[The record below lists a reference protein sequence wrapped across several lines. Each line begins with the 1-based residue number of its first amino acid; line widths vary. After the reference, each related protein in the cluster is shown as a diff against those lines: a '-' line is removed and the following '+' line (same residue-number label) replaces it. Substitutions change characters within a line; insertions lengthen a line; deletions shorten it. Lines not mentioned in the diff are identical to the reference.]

1 MPSPVPLLVAAWL
14 ALPLAA
20 HADVYMKVEPDGSL
34 TLTDEPR
41 RGFEH
46 VVATPGPASG
56 GRAPIGGT
64 GVPVAA
70 SAAGTG
76 TGTGSLPYAPLVTAA
91 AAEHD
96 LPEALI
102 HAVIRAES
110 NYDPGAISPKGAV
123 GLMQLMPDTAREM
136 GVADARDPA
145 DNIRGGARYLKRLLG
160 MFGNDVGR
168 AVAAYNAGPGAV
180 ARSGGTPPY
189 AETRRY
195 VPRVIEHFERL
206 GGRRGG
212 RVS

>member
-1 MPSPVPLLVAAWL
+1 MPSPAPLLLAAWL

-20 HADVYMKVEPDGSL
+20 HADVYMKVEPDGSV

-41 RGFEH
+41 RGFERI
-46 VVATPGPASG
+46 VASPGPASG
-56 GRAPIGGT
+56 GKSPIGGT
-64 GVPVAA
+64 GLPLAAAVAD
-70 SAAGTG
+70 
-76 TGTGSLPYAPLVTAA
+76 TGSLPYAPLVAA
-91 AAEHD
+91 AAVEHD

-102 HAVIRAES
+102 HAVIRTES
-110 NYDPGAISPKGAV
+110 NYNAGAVSPKGAV

-160 MFGNDVGR
+160 MFGNDVGL

-206 GGRRGG
+206 GGRRAG
-212 RVS
+212 RMS

>member
-1 MPSPVPLLVAAWL
+1 MPSTAPLLLAAWL

-20 HADVYMKVEPDGSL
+20 HADVYMKVEPDGSVI
-34 TLTDEPR
+34 LTDEPR
-41 RGFEH
+41 RGFERI
-46 VVATPGPASG
+46 VATPGPASA

-64 GVPVAA
+64 GMPLAGVAA
-70 SAAGTG
+70 DTSG
-76 TGTGSLPYAPLVTAA
+76 LPYAPLVAAA
-91 AAEHD
+91 AAEHG

-102 HAVIRAES
+102 HAVIRTES
-110 NYDPGAISPKGAV
+110 NYDPAAVSPKGAV

-145 DNIRGGARYLKRLLG
+145 ENIRGGARYLKLLLE
-160 MFGNDVGR
+160 MFGNDLGR

-180 ARSGGTPPY
+180 ARSGGTPPF

-212 RVS
+212 RMS